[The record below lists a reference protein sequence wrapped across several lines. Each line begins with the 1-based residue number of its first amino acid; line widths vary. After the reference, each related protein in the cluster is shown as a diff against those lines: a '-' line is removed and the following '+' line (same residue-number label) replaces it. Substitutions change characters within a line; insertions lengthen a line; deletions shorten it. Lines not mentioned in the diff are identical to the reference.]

1 MGSFIWFYSI
11 ISFFFRTVKSIRCHF
26 SRSICVCVYF
36 FSSFLSHPFVLL
48 IKRHFRTI
56 DTEENLFFEKINS
69 IIDWICRI
77 ENKVVS
83 RICHY
88 SSKIAWNQR
97 EFEEIIQGRWIIIS
111 IRIIKFQK
119 KNAKYCISIIDI
131 RQGKTSRSHHPP
143 NREKSQFISKVK
155 IIFNRIYVNSIE
167 WDYNIIW
174 FFELDPNSLC
184 GKTIAL
190 RTTTSPGMVTLFPM
204 NWKRRR

>member
-1 MGSFIWFYSI
+1 MKIFSI
-11 ISFFFRTVKSIRCHF
+11 IFSHHFQAQHLHPILLISNGIIYLILFYNFFFF
-26 SRSICVCVYF
+26 SYSEINSMPFLSFDLCVCVYF
-36 FSSFLSHPFVLL
+36 FFSFLSHPFVLL

-119 KNAKYCISIIDI
+119 KETRSIAFQSSILD
-131 RQGKTSRSHHPP
+131 
-143 NREKSQFISKVK
+143 REKLLDHITPRTEK
-155 IIFNRIYVNSIE
+155 RVNLFQRLKSFLIEYMSIPSNE
-167 WDYNIIW
+167 I
-174 FFELDPNSLC
+174 
-184 GKTIAL
+184 TI
-190 RTTTSPGMVTLFPM
+190 
-204 NWKRRR
+204 